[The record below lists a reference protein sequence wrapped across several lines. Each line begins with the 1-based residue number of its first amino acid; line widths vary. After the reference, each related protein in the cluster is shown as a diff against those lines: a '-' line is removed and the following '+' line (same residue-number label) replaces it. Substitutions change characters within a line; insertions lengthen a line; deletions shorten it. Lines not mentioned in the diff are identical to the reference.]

1 MDRRTFL
8 TVGLVGAISGC
19 SMLKHK
25 LSERTKISQFA
36 VEDEPWTSPTV
47 TNSVVVVGR
56 DSELL
61 GISRDLSTTTWT
73 RTLHSDRLNIIAG
86 KPARVGEKV
95 VVAADTPPDNATAFA
110 IDPGRGTVHWKRSL
124 GEAQA
129 YPPVVD
135 PYDSGIVLIR
145 TKSAL
150 HAIATEGRK
159 RWIIDDLPPE
169 TKISQ
174 YYRNTLTPR
183 ADEEFYYVTSTDELL
198 AIGRETR
205 KIAWRVEV
213 DQPLGPPVSDANRVY
228 VPAGGNGFRVVEK
241 RTGEEVWRIGDV
253 LNDGAVDHLSCHR
266 SPVVEDETVFLN
278 VGEYHVSLTKD
289 GTINWKTKLR
299 GDITSGPVSSANVN
313 YVSGK
318 HLYKINKQ
326 TGKKWALIE
335 DIGTHLLPTVTG
347 KSLFVSGLKK
357 LYKYE
362 F

>member
-1 MDRRTFL
+1 
-8 TVGLVGAISGC
+8 
-19 SMLKHK
+19 MLKHTSSYRK
-25 LSERTKISQFA
+25 KTSHFA
-36 VEDEPWTSPTV
+36 VEDGPWTSPTV
-47 TNSVVVVGR
+47 TNTVVIVGM

-73 RTLHSDRLNIIAG
+73 RSLLSDRLNIIAG

-95 VVAADTPPDNATAFA
+95 VVAADTPPNNVTVFA

-135 PYDSGIVLIR
+135 PYDSGNVLVR

-150 HAIATEGRK
+150 HAITTEGRK

-169 TKISQ
+169 TKISP
-174 YYRNTLTPR
+174 YYRNTLTPG

-198 AIGRETR
+198 AIDRETR

-213 DQPLGPPVSDANRVY
+213 NQPLGPPVSDANRVY

-241 RTGEEVWRIGDV
+241 RTGEMVWRIGDV
-253 LNDGAVDHLSCHR
+253 LNDRAVDHLSCHR
-266 SPVVEDETVFLN
+266 SPIVEDEVVFLN

-289 GTINWKTKLR
+289 GTIDWKTKLR
-299 GDITSGPVSSANVN
+299 GDITSGPVSSANAN

-318 HLYKINKQ
+318 HLYKIDKQ
-326 TGKKWALIE
+326 TGNKRAVIE
-335 DIGTHLLPTVTG
+335 NIGTHLTPTVTG
-347 KSLFVSGLKK
+347 KSLFVSGIKK